1 MTTELEQALRRS
13 ADELSLDTPAADVLA
28 RGDRLRRERR
38 RGLALGASGLVA
50 LTAVGVAFLGGAGD
64 DRGPAD
70 ATGTKGA
77 PALRV
82 ASWSGPST
90 NLSAEQLADVQ
101 DACAAQARGLVD
113 EGGSAEAGWLLA
125 GATPPIA
132 AELRDDLVL
141 AYYRQG
147 RDYQTCALRATEAG
161 GFQVSAQSAG
171 AERVMPADRPVALVT
186 SGASDPGP
194 RGGPLSQVYFVV
206 RTAPE
211 VASVE
216 LTVAGVTYDS
226 AADGL
231 GLFWLPD
238 GELTEAQLDR
248 ATVTARD
255 ADGAVRYRSRP
266 GQEW

>member
-1 MTTELEQALRRS
+1 MTTELEQALRSS
-13 ADELSLDTPAADVLA
+13 ADELFLDTPAVDVLA

-38 RGLALGASGLVA
+38 RGFALGASGLVA
-50 LTAVGVAFLGGAGD
+50 LAAIGVAVLGGTGD
-64 DRGPAD
+64 DRGPAE
-70 ATGTKGA
+70 ATGTKDT
-77 PALRV
+77 PALRI

-113 EGGSAEAGWLLA
+113 EAGPAEAGWLLA
-125 GATPPIA
+125 GTTPPVA

-141 AYYRQG
+141 TYFRKG

-194 RGGPLSQVYFVV
+194 LGGSLSRVYFVV
-206 RTAPE
+206 RTSPE

-231 GLFWLPD
+231 GLFWLPE
-238 GELTEAQLDR
+238 GEVTEAQLDR
-248 ATVTARD
+248 ATVTALD
-255 ADGAVRYRSRP
+255 SDGGVLYRSRP